1 MQAKR
6 QDITTTEFQQI
17 CFIFAKTKN
26 DMNMID
32 LHILPRKAQNE
43 LIDFYCFLV
52 DRYVSGKRKKHT
64 ASGSVAKEIDNFFDQ
79 YNYEVTEFSFNR
91 NEVYER

>member
-1 MQAKR
+1 M
-6 QDITTTEFQQI
+6 T
-17 CFIFAKTKN
+17 
-26 DMNMID
+26 MID
-32 LHILPRKAQNE
+32 LQILPRKAQNE

-64 ASGSVAKEIDNFFDQ
+64 ASGTVAKEIDDFFDR
-79 YNYEVTEFSFNR
+79 YDCELTEFSFNR